1 MELKK
6 PGLRTF
12 VIGSGI
18 IYGSGEVET
27 VFNEKFRSAWLQNP
41 EYLQYIDDG
50 ENNLPTIHVVDL
62 VRLVKKIYETKPE
75 KPYIFAIDNTED
87 RKQKS
92 LIQAISSGIGTGKIE
107 SKEYQED
114 DIVTF
119 NQRLELAE
127 KPNSTLT
134 IDLNLKPSSLM
145 VTPTDEEEAEPVEF
159 PWHCEKGLAANIQ
172 KVKEEFCKVNNLV
185 PIKIFINGPPLS
197 GKTYFGQKLADHYNV
212 PLINLKT
219 LILEL
224 EAYELKEDEENELI
238 SEMRDFRKTHDKND
252 RYPSE
257 LVYQMMQYRLMQNDC
272 QHRGFVLDGY
282 PSTYKDAQ
290 GTFFHTLKKKEKP
303 KKAEGEGEGDQDEE
317 PQDEGEDEDPDKYKP
332 KFMKAIYPESV
343 ILLQADEEYLK
354 EKAKK
359 LPKEVMKDSHYYD
372 NQMER
377 RINTWNS
384 GNDTADYR
392 YGLEPGKPSMT
403 TARFFQEK
411 ETELL
416 EIESSTENFELFE
429 AMRVYIERHGRP
441 FNYLRSLEKLNEERH
456 DKISKKEADLEQ
468 KREVEK
474 TTQEQRKQREVE
486 LLDRFAVE
494 RYPGIEEHVK
504 DLDKIKD
511 KKTRE
516 FLMKNIVPI
525 LSEGMIEITKIAPID
540 PIDYLS
546 EFIFKKSN
554 ELHKTEKKK

>member
-197 GKTYFGQKLADHYNV
+197 GKTFFGQKLADHYNV

-238 SEMRDFRKTHDKND
+238 SEMRDFKKTHDKND

-516 FLMKNIVPI
+516 FLMKNIVPV
-525 LSEGMIEITKIAPID
+525 IER
-540 PIDYLS
+540 
-546 EFIFKKSN
+546 
-554 ELHKTEKKK
+554 